1 MPVRQRSWEKL
12 VRELQDSGY
21 QSEYLD
27 RLRSRLTPSE
37 RHEALEAEIAQEVA
51 QALGRSE
58 AKVNHA
64 LLELELLAR
73 EIDAARPEHRPALEA
88 RFDLLVE
95 RAERARRDLLIHRE
109 AVGIRQNAILERLYP
124 IPERRGP
131 RAP

>member
-1 MPVRQRSWEKL
+1 MPIRRKSWERL

-27 RLRSRLTPSE
+27 RLRSRLDPWE

-51 QALGRSE
+51 AALGRSE

-64 LLELELLAR
+64 LLELEILGR
-73 EIDAARPEHRPALEA
+73 EIDASRPGERAELEA

-109 AVGIRQNAILERLYP
+109 AAGIRQNAILERLYP
-124 IPERRGP
+124 IPPRRGS
-131 RAP
+131 RG